1 MGWWK
6 SNFAMD
12 GVAIAKRPEGSANI
26 SRHHQQASAASS
38 TAAATTAATTAASA
52 AAACN
57 VMWCH
62 DDNMY
67 VLQRSNHLHT
77 NYTKLNCELVARNC
91 ELDARIAMHLT
102 MLRLRLQLQK
112 RLSS

>member
-1 MGWWK
+1 VEKPFCNG
-6 SNFAMD
+6 
-12 GVAIAKRPEGSANI
+12 GVAIAKRPEGAASI
-26 SRHHQQASAASS
+26 SRHQQQASAASS
-38 TAAATTAATTAASA
+38 TAAATTAAASA

-77 NYTKLNCELVARNC
+77 NSTKLNCELVARNC

-112 RLSS
+112 MVEQLS